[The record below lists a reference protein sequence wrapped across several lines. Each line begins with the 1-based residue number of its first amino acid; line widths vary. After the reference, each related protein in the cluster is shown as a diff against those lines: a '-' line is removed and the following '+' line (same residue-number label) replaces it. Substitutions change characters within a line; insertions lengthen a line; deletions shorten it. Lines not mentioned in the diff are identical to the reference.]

1 MTPIRTSA
9 SGSASRARTLV
20 PLAPFLAVL
29 LALGAGGCSVKRFA
43 ANKIADTLASSGTSV
58 ASDDDPDLI
67 RDAAPFNLKLMEST
81 LAETPRHRGLL
92 LATCSSFTQY
102 AYAYVQQQAEAAE
115 DTDLAAADALRA
127 RARRLYFRARGYG
140 LRGLEVRHPDFG
152 QRLRSDPA
160 AAVAEADAKDVPLLY
175 WTASCWGLAIAIS
188 KDQPDVVADQ
198 PQVEALIDR
207 ALALDET
214 FDSGAIHTFLI
225 SYEPSRLRGEGDPL
239 ARSRKHF
246 DRAMELCGG
255 QMASPLVAL
264 AETVS
269 VKTQNRAEFE
279 SLLQQA
285 LAINPD
291 AKPEWRLNNLIM
303 QRRARWLLSRADVL
317 FVE

>member
-102 AYAYVQQQAEAAE
+102 AYAYVQQQAEVAE

>member
-1 MTPIRTSA
+1 MNPTSTSDA
-9 SGSASRARTLV
+9 GPVSRLRSSAATALL
-20 PLAPFLAVL
+20 LAAL

-102 AYAYVQQQAEAAE
+102 AYAYVQQGAEAAE
-115 DTDLAAADALRA
+115 DRDLAAADALRA

-160 AAVAEADAKDVPLLY
+160 AAVAGADAKDVPLLY
-175 WTASCWGLAIAIS
+175 WTAACWGLAIAIS

-207 ALALDET
+207 ALALDES
-214 FDSGAIHTFLI
+214 FDAGAIHSFLI

-255 QMASPLVAL
+255 QSAGPLVAL

-269 VKTQNRAEFE
+269 VKTQNRSEFE

-291 AKPEWRLNNLIM
+291 ARPEWRLNNLIM
-303 QRRARWLLSRADVL
+303 QRRARWLLSRTDAL

>member
-1 MTPIRTSA
+1 MTPTRTA
-9 SGSASRARTLV
+9 APCPAFGVRRPV
-20 PLAPFLAVL
+20 PAALL
-29 LALGAGGCSVKRFA
+29 LAALLAFGAGGCSVKRIA
-43 ANKIADTLASSGTSV
+43 ANKIADTLASSGSSV

-81 LAETPRHRGLL
+81 LAETPKHRGLL

-102 AYAYVQQQAEAAE
+102 AYAYVQQEAETAE
-115 DTDLAAADALRA
+115 DRDLAAADALRA

-152 QRLRSDPA
+152 QRLRTDPA
-160 AAVAEADAKDVPLLY
+160 AVVAEADAKDVPLLY
-175 WTASCWGLAIAIS
+175 WTAACWGLAIAIS

-207 ALALDET
+207 ALALDEA
-214 FDSGAIHTFLI
+214 FDSGAIHSFLI
-225 SYEPSRLRGEGDPL
+225 SYEPSRLRGQGDPL
-239 ARSRKHF
+239 ARSREHF

-255 QMASPLVAL
+255 RMASPLVAL

-285 LAINPD
+285 LAIDPD
-291 AKPEWRLNNLIM
+291 ARPEWRLNNLIL
-303 QRRARWLLSRADVL
+303 QRRARWLLSRTDVL